1 MKSIQANEIEDKHI
15 LVDVRTPGEHRGEKI
30 PNSLN
35 LPLDELAGQ
44 VRSLE
49 NHSDI
54 VLVCASGTRAKKAR
68 EILSK
73 ENIPACV
80 LEDGIRGWKDAGLP
94 TKVSRTKVISIERQV
109 RIVAGSLAAAGG
121 ILALLVNPYWALLST
136 FVGCG
141 LVFAG
146 VTDTCGMALLLAKL
160 PFNRK

>member
-1 MKSIQANEIEDKHI
+1 MTSIHAKEVEDKHI

-35 LPLDELAGQ
+35 MPLDELADQ
-44 VRSLE
+44 ARSLE

-73 ENIPACV
+73 ENIPACI
-80 LEDGIRGWKDAGLP
+80 LEDGMRGWKEAGLP
-94 TKVSRTKVISIERQV
+94 TEKSKTKVISIERQV
-109 RIVAGSLAAAGG
+109 RIVAGSLAATGG
-121 ILALLVNPYWALLST
+121 VLALLVNPYWALLST

-141 LVFAG
+141 LVF
-146 VTDTCGMALLLAKL
+146 
-160 PFNRK
+160 FR

>member
-1 MKSIQANEIEDKHI
+1 MNSIHAKEIEDKHI

-35 LPLDELAGQ
+35 MPLDELAEQ

-80 LEDGIRGWKDAGLP
+80 LEDGMRGWKEAGLP
-94 TKVSRTKVISIERQV
+94 TEASRTKVISIERQV

-146 VTDTCGMALLLAKL
+146 VTDTCGMALLLARL

>member
-1 MKSIQANEIEDKHI
+1 MKSIQAKEIKDKHI

-35 LPLDELAGQ
+35 MPLDELAGQ

-73 ENIPACV
+73 ENISACV
-80 LEDGIRGWKDAGLP
+80 LEDGIRGWKEAGLP
-94 TKVSRTKVISIERQV
+94 TDEGHIYRASSAHR
-109 RIVAGSLAAAGG
+109 
-121 ILALLVNPYWALLST
+121 
-136 FVGCG
+136 CG
-141 LVFAG
+141 LYGRCWRYPGPPRQSLLGPAVDFRGLWAG
-146 VTDTCGMALLLAKL
+146 LRRCHRYLRYGSPFSQVTI
-160 PFNRK
+160 